1 MKHSK
6 INAAEMGWDN
16 ANLPRAFFDNAAIHA
31 AKPFLFDKIK
41 GEWVGQSWQEI
52 EEKVRRVASAL
63 LAFGVT
69 PGTVLLLHLKIGLN
83 GRSVTS
89 L

>member
-31 AKPFLFDKIK
+31 AKPFLFDKIN
-41 GEWVGQSWQEI
+41 GEWTAKAGRKS
-52 EEKVRRVASAL
+52 KRR
-63 LAFGVT
+63 
-69 PGTVLLLHLKIGLN
+69 
-83 GRSVTS
+83 
-89 L
+89 